1 MTYEHLK
8 KTLWDLERKLSNP
21 NLRGDSTELSQIM
34 HDDFIEFGASGR
46 CFDKTEII
54 NLLVNEQNYVEY
66 EVEKFTCTLLSP
78 SVAHV
83 TYIIPQRTDKN
94 GSILYGST
102 RSSIWKNTNG
112 EWQIYFHQGTR
123 IFK

>member
-21 NLRGDSTELSQIM
+21 NLRGDSTELLQIM

-66 EVEKFTCTLLSP
+66 EVEKFTCTLLSS